1 MFDKCT
7 YTDYRGGRW
16 SYLGCKLHRADGPAV
31 EWADGTKEFWILDKR
46 LTLDEWLDQHL
57 DMTDEEKVMYKLQ
70 YG

>member
-1 MFDKCT
+1 M
-7 YTDYRGGRW
+7 
-16 SYLGCKLHRADGPAV
+16 GCKLHRADGPAV